1 MGTDC
6 NVTLRA
12 SCANQPD
19 ELHVYSRQVAKGILL
34 LELLKRL
41 ALGAALCSRV
51 PVQPGGGTPV
61 SLSSADLERPDAF
74 APRVGPIHHHAAGAG
89 IENRPL
95 CFRRLN
101 AKLQK
106 EVPRMLGLPMN
117 SFIFYIVVQVVQ
129 IVGVIGYGIYWFSK
143 SKNDTSR

>member
-41 ALGAALCSRV
+41 ALGE
-51 PVQPGGGTPV
+51 PFVQEFLFNPAEG
-61 SLSSADLERPDAF
+61 
-74 APRVGPIHHHAAGAG
+74 
-89 IENRPL
+89 
-95 CFRRLN
+95 RLYPYHLLIW
-101 AKLQK
+101 KD
-106 EVPRMLGLPMN
+106 RMLLPRELDQ
-117 SFIFYIVVQVVQ
+117 FIIMQPELELKIVPFVS
-129 IVGVIGYGIYWFSK
+129 GG
-143 SKNDTSR
+143 

>member
-41 ALGAALCSRV
+41 ALGAALIR
-51 PVQPGGGTPV
+51 QYWK
-61 SLSSADLERPDAF
+61 
-74 APRVGPIHHHAAGAG
+74 
-89 IENRPL
+89 
-95 CFRRLN
+95 CFRET
-101 AKLQK
+101 A
-106 EVPRMLGLPMN
+106 
-117 SFIFYIVVQVVQ
+117 
-129 IVGVIGYGIYWFSK
+129 
-143 SKNDTSR
+143 